1 MITSGFINRYGY
13 PSSNNN
19 KSRILERPYTHEF
32 DKPALIASDPH
43 GIENGRPKYS
53 IPSSVNYQ
61 KVFGKRMNADDR
73 LYYLAKGLN
82 KRKLLNSSLGKNVVG
97 RNLFGEYS
105 EILKNSKFD
114 SVDENVNLADPINFD
129 TTSEMLRRQLKNF
142 YQWRDSSNRSSNRS
156 LSRRS
161 SLLSSTGSFMNVDVN
176 QREEDAVNDLILG
189 LGLDLDLYENMVFE
203 SETPDQQM
211 IPVVPEVEDPQVNS
225 GQELENS
232 SAQNMRESLYE
243 TNNSTASNVQ
253 SETLNEKI
261 IEAVDN
267 KLKRRSS
274 EISEIIRPGKKISP
288 DYKDLKRK
296 GSEIIRP
303 GKKISPDYKDLKRK
317 GSEIINNSKY
327 LKLDE

>member
-13 PSSNNN
+13 PSSNNNN

-82 KRKLLNSSLGKNVVG
+82 RRKLLNSSLGKNVVG

-142 YQWRDSSNRSSNRS
+142 YQWRDSSNRS

-176 QREEDAVNDLILG
+176 QREEEAVNDLILG

-261 IEAVDN
+261 IEAIDN

-296 GSEIIRP
+296 GSEII
-303 GKKISPDYKDLKRK
+303 
-317 GSEIINNSKY
+317 NNSKY
-327 LKLDE
+327 LKLNE

>member
-142 YQWRDSSNRSSNRS
+142 YQWRDSSNRS
-156 LSRRS
+156 LSSRS

-176 QREEDAVNDLILG
+176 QREEEAVNDLILG

-296 GSEIIRP
+296 GSEII
-303 GKKISPDYKDLKRK
+303 
-317 GSEIINNSKY
+317 NNSKY